1 MLEVTLAEK
10 MKKLSDLEARVDS
23 QKEVQAVKTGE
34 KKESRIG
41 APKTSTELGIPK
53 TETSLRKFGKQ

>member
-1 MLEVTLAEK
+1 MPDRQNKNKT
-10 MKKLSDLEARVDS
+10 RR
-23 QKEVQAVKTGE
+23 QEVQAVKTGE
-34 KKESRIG
+34 KKESRIA